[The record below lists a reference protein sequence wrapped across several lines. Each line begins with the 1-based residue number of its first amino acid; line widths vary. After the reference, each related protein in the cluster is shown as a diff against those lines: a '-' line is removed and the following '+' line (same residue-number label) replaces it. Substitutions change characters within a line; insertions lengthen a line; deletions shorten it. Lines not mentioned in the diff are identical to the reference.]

1 MKLILDAHG
10 LMVFLEK
17 EPGYE
22 KIESLFT
29 SAVEKDD
36 YLLITSVN
44 LGEVFYIILRECG
57 EEKAQEVEEIV
68 QNLPLEVIDADWNLT
83 REAAKLKAFKKMSYA
98 DCFAAALAI
107 MHMGELI
114 TGDPEFKAVEN
125 QIKILWINSI

>member
-1 MKLILDAHG
+1 MKRILDAHG

-17 EPGYE
+17 EPGFE

-29 SAVEKDD
+29 SALGKDN
-36 YLLITSVN
+36 YLLMTSVN

-57 EEKAQEVEEIV
+57 KDKAQEVEEIV
-68 QNLPLEVIDADWNLT
+68 QTLPIKIVEADWNLT

-98 DCFAAALAI
+98 DCFAAALAV
-107 MHMGELI
+107 MHRGELI

-125 QIKILWINSI
+125 QIKIMWI